1 MIGSDGAGSRTRRRS
16 AVLAAGGLLA
26 AVLLSG
32 CTATPVAHHPPTS
45 TPDADAY
52 GALPSFL
59 PATTDRPNSMLVAD
73 VHHPAVTSEGDAV
86 EVHLASGSVRMTVT
100 GPEVPGEG
108 LPVQPE
114 DTTCTWTVTV
124 SHASKPIRIRA
135 ADFNTLDHLGTVY
148 TVAAVPGRPAIPAM
162 LQPGRSVTFELR
174 TAMPT
179 GEGVMRWSAGTGK
192 VLANWDFV
200 VEND

>member
-1 MIGSDGAGSRTRRRS
+1 MLTA
-16 AVLAAGGLLA
+16 
-26 AVLLSG
+26 LLSG
-32 CTATPVAHHPPTS
+32 CATAPAHPAPKDT
-45 TPDADAY
+45 Y
-52 GALPSFL
+52 GSLPSWL
-59 PATTDRPNSMLVAD
+59 PQDTTAPNSMLTAD
-73 VHHPAVTSEGDAV
+73 VQHPAVTSEGDDV
-86 EVHLASGSVRMTVT
+86 EVHLASGSVRVSVV

-124 SHASKPIRIRA
+124 SHATRPTHLSA

-148 TVAAVPGRPAIPAM
+148 RVAAVPGRPKIPAVVR
-162 LQPGRSVTFELR
+162 PGQTVRFELR

-179 GEGVMRWSAGTGK
+179 GEGVMRYSGGTDR
-192 VLANWDFV
+192 VLSSWDFV

>member
-1 MIGSDGAGSRTRRRS
+1 MSSPIGAGRSRRRFG
-16 AVLAAGGLLA
+16 VVGAAGLLA
-26 AVLLSG
+26 ALLLTG
-32 CTATPVAHHPPTS
+32 CTSAPAAHPADP
-45 TPDADAY
+45 DAY
-52 GALPSFL
+52 GTLPSFL

-73 VHHPAVTSEGDAV
+73 VDHPAVTSEGDDV
-86 EVHLASGSVRMTVT
+86 EVHLAAGAVRMMVA
-100 GPEVPGEG
+100 GPETPGQG

-124 SHASKPIRIRA
+124 SHATAPVRIRA
-135 ADFNTLDHLGTVY
+135 ADFNTLDHLGTIY
-148 TVAAVPGRPAIPAM
+148 TVAPVPGRPDIPAT